1 MVEPYVEA
9 VSFICK
15 NKDLLNEIN
24 KNPKLK
30 KKYPNDELEECIY
43 EKLDNIIFY
52 YEENNEEAEKSS
64 QLYQKEPHRIFNYVF
79 SFLYKL
85 FKEKNIN
92 NKLQSAEINDENALE
107 LFNKFVEDDKSIIT
121 ELYYGKKKVAKYCEK
136 CKMTQYSYIYQR
148 AIPLD
153 LADKIN
159 DFDLEDELNNLI
171 IEIKN
176 KEFCPICSVERKL
189 KITKTIKEK
198 PKILVI
204 VIYNNKN
211 NIRINYN
218 KSLFNDE
225 YELIGIETT
234 ETPKKSVFCLFSKCF
249 KPSQTSYRFLNEDM
263 LDTELD
269 KIQRENPYVLYYRK
283 TEKKGKKKKKLN
295 KKLIN
300 LKNIN
305 SNEEL
310 IDDNNNEKIVK
321 KNNKNDKKIID
332 NNGNSLN
339 CNNINNINNNI
350 NNQENNIV
358 LFFKFN
364 ELKEL
369 YLDTKDNKTFRVI
382 LQEFE
387 QKYNFSISNIKFN
400 GKKIKLNDIPR
411 DLGMKEKAFI
421 IVMDAINIL

>member
-30 KKYPNDELEECIY
+30 KKYPNDELEENIY
-43 EKLDNIIFY
+43 KKLDNIIFD
-52 YEENNEEAEKSS
+52 YEENNEEAEKNS
-64 QLYQKEPHRIFNYVF
+64 QLYQEEPHRIFNYVF

-249 KPSQTSYRFLNEDM
+249 KPPQISYRFLNEDM

-269 KIQRENPYVLYYRK
+269 KIQRENPFVLYYRK
-283 TEKKGKKKKKLN
+283 TEKKAKKKKKVN

-339 CNNINNINNNI
+339 CNN
-350 NNQENNIV
+350 
-358 LFFKFN
+358 
-364 ELKEL
+364 
-369 YLDTKDNKTFRVI
+369 NKSTHNKI
-382 LQEFE
+382 
-387 QKYNFSISNIKFN
+387 YN
-400 GKKIKLNDIPR
+400 DY
-411 DLGMKEKAFI
+411 
-421 IVMDAINIL
+421 